1 MPKKRGKKKV
11 ERKKAKRRKVRKKRS
26 KKSILLLLLFAAL
39 IIGVASY
46 LGFYGL
52 SQHPEKKTI
61 IRKAAIIDGLSE
73 DAPNPG
79 LISEMSRLLKSAGYE
94 VTVFN
99 GSKVNIELFK
109 NLPKMGF
116 RLIIMRLHGGR
127 IRQPIGLFIGSGIF
141 AEPFS
146 EGKYEYEYYS
156 GYFLK
161 GVAYIGGKEYFVI
174 TPAYVSEKFKGR
186 FPGSAIIILSC
197 YSMWDQ
203 VLASSFIKKGAS
215 IFVGIDRKVD
225 VQHLD
230 KVGLEIVKQISQGAS
245 VEEAVSKTAEK
256 IGPDPQT
263 GARLLY
269 VKRG

>member
-1 MPKKRGKKKV
+1 MPRKHGKVKKRVG
-11 ERKKAKRRKVRKKRS
+11 KKRS
-26 KKSILLLLLFAAL
+26 RKMILLLLVIVIF
-39 IIGVASY
+39 IIGVTSY
-46 LGFYGL
+46 IGFYGL
-52 SQHPEKKTI
+52 SQSTKAEKETA

-79 LISEMSRLLKSAGYE
+79 LIDEMSNLLKSSGYE

-99 GSKVNIELFK
+99 GSRVNVELFK
-109 NLPKMGF
+109 DLPEMGF
-116 RLIIMRLHGGR
+116 TLIIMRLHGGR
-127 IRQPIGLFIGSGIF
+127 IQQPIGLFIGSGIF

-174 TPAYVSEKFKGR
+174 TPAYVSEKFQGR

-203 VLASSFIKKGAS
+203 VLASSFIERGAS
-215 IFVGIDRKVD
+215 IVVGIDHKTD
-225 VQHLD
+225 IQYLD
-230 KVGLEIVKQISQGAS
+230 RVGLELAKQISQGAS
-245 VEEAVSKTAEK
+245 IEEAVSRTME
-256 IGPDPQT
+256 IVGPDPST
-263 GARLLY
+263 GAKLLY
-269 VKRG
+269 VKGG